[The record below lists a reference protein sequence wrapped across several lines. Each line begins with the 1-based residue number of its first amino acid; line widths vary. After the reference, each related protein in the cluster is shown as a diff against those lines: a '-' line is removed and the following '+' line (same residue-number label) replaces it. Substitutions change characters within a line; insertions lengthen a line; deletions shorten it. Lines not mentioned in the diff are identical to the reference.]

1 MECIRLGSL
10 ARATASTNMNAQSS
24 RSHAIFTIY
33 IKQQRAVIAQGASS
47 TSSSPSEING
57 IETPSNSS
65 PSSNG
70 DAMVSSSGSNA
81 NTNADIEFEVLSAKF
96 HFVDLAGSERL
107 KRTGAT
113 GLCCV
118 FFLFLF
124 HLSTLFFL
132 SLLRRTSS

>member
-118 FFLFLF
+118 FFVSVSFVDIIFLP
-124 HLSTLFFL
+124 
-132 SLLRRTSS
+132 LLRRTSS